1 MLHQLQLR
9 CGHGTFVEF
18 GARNGVE
25 HSNTLYF
32 ERALGW
38 RGILIE
44 ADPTQYRNLERPRS
58 PYGQPAAVVDLPRC
72 RMHARRRQHDA
83 VLDCGSQE
91 WRLVRHERDDGT
103 DDVPK

>member
-18 GARNGVE
+18 GARNGVD

-38 RGILIE
+38 RGILVE
-44 ADPTQYRNLERPRS
+44 ADPTHQNAAKNVLAMRS
-58 PYGQPAAVVDLPRC
+58 FLASSAA
-72 RMHARRRQHDA
+72 
-83 VLDCGSQE
+83 
-91 WRLVRHERDDGT
+91 
-103 DDVPK
+103 